1 MRVWPLLAV
10 PAIACGNSSEPEVPA
25 ECQFRTAADDIATP
39 QIDTPRWAFRPWVSK
54 DISDDAD
61 TREFVLGF
69 EERGIPVGA
78 VVFDSPWATH
88 YNSMEVNPERYP
100 AFDKLVADLHAK
112 DIRVVMWVTQMV
124 NRTGF
129 DLELG
134 GDTYI
139 GPSPNFEEGKRCGF
153 YVDNGGDY
161 LWWKGNGAGVDFFD
175 PDAVAWWHRQQDKM
189 LDLGIDGWKLDFGD
203 DYLPDMIETD
213 AGLLTRQEYSEAY
226 YADYYA
232 YGASRHPEFVTMVRP
247 YDQSYGRSGRFY
259 ARKEDAPVGWVGDN
273 RRDWIGL
280 EDALDHMFRSADAG
294 YVALGSDIGGYLDKD
309 DEDLL
314 GPAIPFDTLVFARW
328 TALGA
333 LNPFM
338 QLHGRA
344 NITPWTVPDHVD
356 ETVAMYRYWANLH
369 DEMVP
374 LWYSL
379 SRAAYRG
386 GPTPMRPIGELA
398 SWAGDYRYMI
408 GDAFLVAPLL
418 DATNERDIALP
429 AGRYYDW
436 WQPGAASI
444 EGNVTLTAY
453 AMPERDRFPL
463 FVREGAIVPLE
474 VKSSVT
480 GLGTAARA
488 DALTVLVWPAAN
500 TTSFELVDHDDAATA
515 ITARTDEV
523 TLSRAARTTYVRIR
537 RETAPASVQAGA
549 STLSEVASDAALD
562 AATTGWRYDATGK
575 FLWVKIAPGGATTI
589 TAGS

>member
-1 MRVWPLLAV
+1 MRVWLLLAV
-10 PAIACGNSSEPEVPA
+10 IACGNNSEPELPA
-25 ECQFRTAADDIATP
+25 ECQFRTAADDIVTP
-39 QIDTPRWAFRPWVSK
+39 QIDTPRWAFRPWISK

-61 TREFVLGF
+61 TRAFVQGF

-134 GDTYI
+134 GDTYV

-232 YGASRHPEFVTMVRP
+232 YGASRNPEFVTMVRP
-247 YDQSYGRSGRFY
+247 YDQSYGRPGRFY
-259 ARKEDAPVGWVGDN
+259 ARSEDAPVGWVGDN

-294 YVALGSDIGGYLDKD
+294 YVVVGSDIGGYLDKD

-374 LWYSL
+374 FWFSL

-418 DATNERDIALP
+418 DATSERDIALP

-436 WQPGAASI
+436 WQPGAAPI
-444 EGNVTLTAY
+444 DGDVTLTAY
-453 AMPERDRFPL
+453 AMPERERFPL

-474 VKSSVT
+474 VKSTVT

-488 DALTVLVWPAAN
+488 DALTVLVWPA
-500 TTSFELVDHDDAATA
+500 TSQTSFELVDHDDAATT
-515 ITARTDEV
+515 ITARTDEI

-537 RETAPASVQAGA
+537 RDTAPTSVQVGA
-549 STLSEVASDAALD
+549 STLAEVDSDAALD
-562 AATTGWRYDATGK
+562 AATTGWRYDALGK
-575 FLWVKIAPGGATTI
+575 FLWVKVAAGGATTI